1 MSHLMDERR
10 CFLLMNLMAY
20 RLMSC
25 RFSTSLTFPCAP
37 SPSRLTSRYCLLT
50 TGMPLAV
57 RWMVSPVVVRSSCQ
71 DVAASLSQHS
81 TWIRNWWSASLA
93 VQIPQSGLRPLLHLP
108 RTSMPKHASV
118 LKTARRASRH
128 DAESVSLVPP
138 VS

>member
-1 MSHLMDERR
+1 MNSIRWSQMESPLIAAHAHLMDERR

-25 RFSTSLTFPCAP
+25 RFSTSLTFPCTP

-71 DVAASLSQHS
+71 IVWAFIETVLCRRRTTGLQ
-81 TWIRNWWSASLA
+81 IR
-93 VQIPQSGLRPLLHLP
+93 
-108 RTSMPKHASV
+108 
-118 LKTARRASRH
+118 
-128 DAESVSLVPP
+128 
-138 VS
+138 